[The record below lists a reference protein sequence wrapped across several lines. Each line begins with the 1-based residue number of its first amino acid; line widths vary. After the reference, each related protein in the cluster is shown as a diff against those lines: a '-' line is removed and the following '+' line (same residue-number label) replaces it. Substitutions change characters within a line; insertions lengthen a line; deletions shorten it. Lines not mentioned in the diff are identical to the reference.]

1 MTMFATFV
9 GFVGGVIL
17 ITEFINKLF
26 KVENSRVKWII
37 SWVMSIGLAIVG
49 FVLQLGIFA
58 DCGTVDQWFAWV
70 KVVLIGVGCAF
81 AANKTYDANEIWTA
95 LEWLFSFFNKDGE
108 EIRFKLKKKDEPD
121 YDFIEKIGLRR
132 K

>member
-1 MTMFATFV
+1 METLMTMFATFV

-26 KVENSRVKWII
+26 KVENGRVKWII

-70 KVVLIGVGCAF
+70 KVILIGVGCAF

-95 LEWLFSFFNKDGE
+95 LEWLFSFFNKDGK
-108 EIRFKLKKKDEPD
+108 EIRFKLKHIK
-121 YDFIEKIGLRR
+121 
-132 K
+132 

>member
-1 MTMFATFV
+1 METLMTMFATFV

-95 LEWLFSFFNKDGE
+95 LEWLFSFFNKDGKAIRLKMAE
-108 EIRFKLKKKDEPD
+108 E
-121 YDFIEKIGLRR
+121 R
-132 K
+132 KRINK

>member
-1 MTMFATFV
+1 METLMTMFATFV

-95 LEWLFSFFNKDGE
+95 LEWLFSFFNTDGKAIRLKMAE
-108 EIRFKLKKKDEPD
+108 E
-121 YDFIEKIGLRR
+121 R
-132 K
+132 KRINK

>member
-1 MTMFATFV
+1 METLMAMFATFV
-9 GFVGGVIL
+9 GFVGWVIL

-95 LEWLFSFFNKDGE
+95 LEWLFSFFNKDGK
-108 EIRFKLKKKDEPD
+108 EIRFKLNHTK
-121 YDFIEKIGLRR
+121 
-132 K
+132 

>member
-1 MTMFATFV
+1 METIMTMFASFV
-9 GFVGGVIL
+9 GFVGAVSL

-26 KVENSRVKWII
+26 KVENGRVKWII

-81 AANKTYDANEIWTA
+81 AANKIYDANEIWTA
-95 LEWLFSFFNKDGE
+95 LEWLFSFFEKEGKAKRIIMADE
-108 EIRFKLKKKDEPD
+108 AKARRAARLK
-121 YDFIEKIGLRR
+121 
-132 K
+132 

>member
-1 MTMFATFV
+1 METLMTMFATFV

-95 LEWLFSFFNKDGE
+95 LEWLFSFFEKEGKAK
-108 EIRFKLKKKDEPD
+108 RAALK
-121 YDFIEKIGLRR
+121 R

>member
-1 MTMFATFV
+1 METIMTMFASFV

-26 KVENSRVKWII
+26 KVENGRVKWII
-37 SWVMSIGLAIVG
+37 SWVMSIGFAIVG
-49 FVLQLGIFA
+49 FVLHLGIFA

-95 LEWLFSFFNKDGE
+95 LEWLFSFFEKEGKAKRIIMADE
-108 EIRFKLKKKDEPD
+108 AKARRAARLK
-121 YDFIEKIGLRR
+121 
-132 K
+132 

>member
-1 MTMFATFV
+1 MENLITMFSTFV
-9 GFVGGVIL
+9 GYVGAIIL

-95 LEWLFSFFNKDGE
+95 LEWLFSLFEKDGKVK
-108 EIRFKLKKKDEPD
+108 RAALKK
-121 YDFIEKIGLRR
+121 
-132 K
+132 

>member
-9 GFVGGVIL
+9 GFVGGVIF
-17 ITEFINKLF
+17 ITGFINKLF

-37 SWVMSIGLAIVG
+37 SWVMSIGIAIVG

-95 LEWLFSFFNKDGE
+95 LEWLFSFFEKDGKEKRIAMAE
-108 EIRFKLKKKDEPD
+108 EAKARRAARLK
-121 YDFIEKIGLRR
+121 
-132 K
+132 

>member
-1 MTMFATFV
+1 METLMTMFATFV

-26 KVENSRVKWII
+26 KVENSRVKWIN

-95 LEWLFSFFNKDGE
+95 LEWLFSFFEKEGKAKRIIMADE
-108 EIRFKLKKKDEPD
+108 AKARRAARLK
-121 YDFIEKIGLRR
+121 
-132 K
+132 

>member
-95 LEWLFSFFNKDGE
+95 LEWLFSFFEKEGKAKRIIMADE
-108 EIRFKLKKKDEPD
+108 AKYRRASRLK
-121 YDFIEKIGLRR
+121 
-132 K
+132 

>member
-95 LEWLFSFFNKDGE
+95 LEWLFSFFEKGGKAKRSIMADE
-108 EIRFKLKKKDEPD
+108 AKARRAARLK
-121 YDFIEKIGLRR
+121 
-132 K
+132 

>member
-95 LEWLFSFFNKDGE
+95 LEWLFSFFNKDGKDYRDSLRWE
-108 EIRFKLKKKDEPD
+108 SRKKKLQKE
-121 YDFIEKIGLRR
+121 FQEQHK
-132 K
+132 

>member
-95 LEWLFSFFNKDGE
+95 LEWLFSFFEKEGKAKRIIMADE
-108 EIRFKLKKKDEPD
+108 AKARRSARLK
-121 YDFIEKIGLRR
+121 
-132 K
+132 